1 MKYYIEILAEAN
13 LSSSQSIILKTTQE
27 SNNSDNDYTFT
38 TDDINMYCKLRY
50 YKKILSKLYQ
60 FERKRLAEHGCKKVL
75 MNLLKMYDK
84 CKKNLLQY
92 VQNMQN
98 SKVLRFHIFAVK

>member
-1 MKYYIEILAEAN
+1 MKYYIDILAEAN
-13 LSSSQSIILKTTQE
+13 LSSSQSIILKTTRE

-38 TDDINMYCKLRY
+38 TYDINMYYKLRS
-50 YKKILSKLYQ
+50 YKKNLSKLYQ

-84 CKKNLLQY
+84 CKKTFC
-92 VQNMQN
+92 NMCKICKIQ
-98 SKVLRFHIFAVK
+98 KF